1 MQILKELPFYPHH
14 GLKVKVYSKSDFEIA
29 ELLRGGHS
37 THKLPLDGLLGFHA
51 IRFAT
56 SNAKEMARFLELSLG
71 FKEIAYRGLETSSI
85 VLASHVLKKGDCVF
99 EVINT
104 LSRGDSRPNSSKS
117 FSSRS
122 GSRSREMLPVT
133 LMVHG
138 GATSFEELG
147 RAAEQLAYDALDAKA
162 IDTFVNIHG
171 MGVMDVSLDVLDVNK
186 AFLRATGAGATIVR
200 RPTVITD
207 EFGSVKV
214 AVIRIPGSDL
224 RHTLVENLTYK
235 GPFMPFYKESMVPS
249 LPEENPVPLIGI
261 DHCVQNFTW
270 NQMDDYAMFY
280 AAAFGLHKFWSVDE
294 QDVSTGATALKSVVM
309 ASANGKVKMPIN
321 EPAKGIMKGQIEEF
335 YEFYKGPGVQHIAL
349 ITRDIIAS
357 VKAMRLRGID
367 FNTISDAYYKN
378 LEERL
383 NKDSI
388 KLFESFEELK
398 ALHIL
403 VDFDSA
409 SKYLHRD
416 GSYRCHYILQIFTK
430 PLHDRPT
437 LFLEIIQRHHHNGF
451 GKGTFKGL
459 FETIEAQQ
467 RLRGTLVPSALM

>member
-14 GLKVKVYSKSDFEIA
+14 GLKVKVSSKSDFEIA

-117 FSSRS
+117 FSSCS

-171 MGVMDVSLDVLDVNK
+171 MGVMDVSLAVLDVNK
-186 AFLRATGAGATIVR
+186 AFMRATGAGASIVR

-207 EFGSVKV
+207 EFGNVKV

-235 GPFMPFYKESMVPS
+235 GPFMPFYKKSMVPS

-261 DHCVQNFTW
+261 DHC
-270 NQMDDYAMFY
+270 
-280 AAAFGLHKFWSVDE
+280 FWSVDE

-416 GSYRCHYILQIFTK
+416 GRYRCHYILQIFTK